1 MTDTVKSWI
10 EERRAIHAA
19 APGEAWSNYGTPPF
33 EVYDSTKYADGD
45 MGEVLAETRA
55 LKVSHAITDAHNMFP
70 RTLDAIE
77 AVLKVHRPGDV
88 FTWAEDCADPENHH
102 LFTDVRTGD
111 MLCEDEP
118 IGRFCNGC
126 VPENDTTIDVD
137 EYPWPCR
144 TVRPIE
150 EAINGE

>member
-1 MTDTVKSWI
+1 MSDTVKTWI
-10 EERRAIHAA
+10 EERRAIHTAA
-19 APGEAWSNYGTPPF
+19 DTGRWYAFDTGVGSSAIRSDEAVF
-33 EVYDSTKYADGD
+33 ED
-45 MGEVLAETRA
+45 MYMMKPDKTAV
-55 LKVSHAITDAHNMFP
+55 VDAHNMFP